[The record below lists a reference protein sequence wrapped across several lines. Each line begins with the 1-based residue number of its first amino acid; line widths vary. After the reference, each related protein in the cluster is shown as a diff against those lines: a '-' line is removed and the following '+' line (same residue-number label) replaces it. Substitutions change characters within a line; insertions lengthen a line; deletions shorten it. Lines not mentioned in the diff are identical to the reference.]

1 MSHSWDRTHPQALWY
16 YALAS
21 PVIIIEILLLSIS
34 ISHSNPILASVQ
46 PPQYTVWL
54 EVWLVSAFLQLVS
67 LAPWI
72 LIAASLYALF
82 SARPSTLIILQT
94 VLLLFVASTV
104 GQVDFFVAAS
114 VVLSSF
120 TTLVGFNYLRAA
132 RVLSGRALDSE
143 SRGPPLLR
151 AVTFGFDFILPV
163 SAALGTMAIVAL
175 VMSLVTAQVKILP
188 EPLATLGGLY
198 LESNLYLILTTI
210 TVAGGVVWAMREL
223 VEPVVMRYTMSRA
236 DAEEM
241 AFSQITDIARKVWS
255 QSRKKS
261 STARSSLYLSLAAA
275 SLILLILIFS
285 QGPGPIFNDF
295 LSTVG
300 VIRNSA
306 SRPEVLAE
314 NSAKNIVKQIDH
326 WAATLESIARFI
338 IKLLW
343 G

>member
-21 PVIIIEILLLSIS
+21 PVIITEILLLSIS

-46 PPQYTVWL
+46 TLRYP
-54 EVWLVSAFLQLVS
+54 VWLVSAFFQLVS

-104 GQVDFFVAAS
+104 GQVDFFAAAS

-132 RVLSGRALDSE
+132 RVLSGRGLDSE

-198 LESNLYLILTTI
+198 LESNFYLILTTI

-236 DAEEM
+236 DAEEI

-261 STARSSLYLSLAAA
+261 KRPPSGGDPISEPRSHRVLLAQPNAR
-275 SLILLILIFS
+275 
-285 QGPGPIFNDF
+285 
-295 LSTVG
+295 
-300 VIRNSA
+300 
-306 SRPEVLAE
+306 
-314 NSAKNIVKQIDH
+314 
-326 WAATLESIARFI
+326 
-338 IKLLW
+338 
-343 G
+343 

>member
-1 MSHSWDRTHPQALWY
+1 MSRSWDKAHPQALWY

-21 PVIIIEILLLSIS
+21 PVIITEILLAGIS
-34 ISHSNPILASVQ
+34 FSHSNPILASVQ
-46 PPQYTVWL
+46 TLRYP
-54 EVWLVSAFLQLVS
+54 VWLVSIIFQLVS
-67 LAPWI
+67 FSPWI
-72 LIAASLYALF
+72 LIGVSLYALF

-94 VLLLFVASTV
+94 VLLLFVASTI
-104 GQVDFFVAAS
+104 GQVDFFVAVS

-120 TTLVGFNYLRAA
+120 STLVGFNYLRAA
-132 RVLSGRALDSE
+132 RVLAGQGLNSE
-143 SRGPPLLR
+143 SHGPPLLR
-151 AVTFGFDFILPV
+151 AVTFGFDFALPV
-163 SAALGTMAIVAL
+163 SVALGTMAIVAL

-198 LESNLYLILTTI
+198 LESNFYLILTTI

-223 VEPVVMRYTMSRA
+223 VEPIVMRYTMSKA
-236 DAEEM
+236 DAKEI
-241 AFSQITDIARKVWS
+241 AFSQITDIARKVWW

-300 VIRNSA
+300 VIRNPA
-306 SRPEVLAE
+306 SRPEVLAS
-314 NSAKNIVKQIDH
+314 NSAKNIVRQIDH
-326 WAATLESIARFI
+326 WAATMESIARFI
-338 IKLLW
+338 VKLLW